1 MSMKILDYTQFSNLS
16 ESEEEKSY
24 TFDELSPEAKQNAID
39 LNRDRNTEY
48 DDWWQP
54 IIEGFVEEMEEI
66 GMTNVE
72 CEFSGFYSQGDGASF
87 TGEVNDNDK
96 FLKSVGINLFY
107 PELIGLGNRLSNKIE
122 TVVNEISENIRIT
135 IERYNSRHYHYNTIS
150 ANVEIIGDD
159 DIEFDLGLDK
169 IMEISVSD
177 ICEKIEPI
185 ITDWAREK
193 SKELYRNLEN
203 SYEELRSDETISSD
217 LESGGYTFDENG
229 NII

>member
-1 MSMKILDYTQFSNLS
+1 MKIFNYNQFSNLS

-39 LNRDRNTEY
+39 RNRDYSVEGN
-48 DDWWQP
+48 DWWEP
-54 IIEGFVEEMEEI
+54 IIEGFTEDLEDI

-87 TGEVNDNDK
+87 TGKVSDNDK
-96 FLKSVGINLFY
+96 FLKSVGIDLFY
-107 PELIGLGNRLSNKIE
+107 PGLMGLSNRLSDKIE
-122 TVVNEISENIRIT
+122 TVINEISESIYIS
-135 IERYNSRHYHYNTIS
+135 IERYDSRHYHYNTIS
-150 ANVEIIGDD
+150 ANVEVQGDD
-159 DIEFDLGLDK
+159 EIELDLGLEMS
-169 IMEISVSD
+169 IEISVSD
-177 ICEKIEPI
+177 ICERIEPM

-203 SYEELRSDETISSD
+203 DYEELTSDESIASD
-217 LESGGYTFDENG
+217 LELSGYSFDKDG

>member
-1 MSMKILDYTQFSNLS
+1 MNMEILDYTQFSNLS
-16 ESEEEKSY
+16 ESGEEKSY
-24 TFDELSPEAKQNAID
+24 KFDELSPEAKQNAID

-135 IERYNSRHYHYNTIS
+135 IERYDSRHYHYNTVS

-169 IMEISVSD
+169 IM
-177 ICEKIEPI
+177 
-185 ITDWAREK
+185 
-193 SKELYRNLEN
+193 
-203 SYEELRSDETISSD
+203 
-217 LESGGYTFDENG
+217 
-229 NII
+229 

>member
-1 MSMKILDYTQFSNLS
+1 MKIFNYNQFSNLS

-39 LNRDRNTEY
+39 RNRDYSVEGN
-48 DDWWQP
+48 DWWEP
-54 IIEGFVEEMEEI
+54 IIEGFTEDLEDI
-66 GMTNVE
+66 GMTDIK

-87 TGEVNDNDK
+87 TGKVIDNNK
-96 FLKSVGINLFY
+96 FLKSVGINL
-107 PELIGLGNRLSNKIE
+107 PSVGLGNKAPRKFD
-122 TVVNEISENIRIT
+122 TVLDSIADNIYIS

-150 ANVEIIGDD
+150 ANVEVDGDNE
-159 DIEFDLGLDK
+159 IELDLGLGMV
-169 IMEISVSD
+169 IEIDISE

-193 SKELYRNLEN
+193 SKELYRDLEN
-203 SYEELRSDETISSD
+203 DYEELTSDESIASD
-217 LESGGYTFDENG
+217 LELSGYSFDKDG

>member
-1 MSMKILDYTQFSNLS
+1 
-16 ESEEEKSY
+16 
-24 TFDELSPEAKQNAID
+24 
-39 LNRDRNTEY
+39 
-48 DDWWQP
+48 
-54 IIEGFVEEMEEI
+54 
-66 GMTNVE
+66 
-72 CEFSGFYSQGDGASF
+72 
-87 TGEVNDNDK
+87 
-96 FLKSVGINLFY
+96 
-107 PELIGLGNRLSNKIE
+107 LIGLGNRLSNKIG

-135 IERYNSRHYHYNTIS
+135 IERYDSRHYHYNTVS

-203 SYEELRSDETISSD
+203 LYEELTSDETISSD
-217 LESGGYTFDENG
+217 LESGGYTFDEDG

>member
-39 LNRDRNTEY
+39 SNRDLNTEY
-48 DDWWQP
+48 DDWWEP

-66 GMTNVE
+66 GMADVE

-87 TGEVNDNDK
+87 TGRVSDNNEFFKAVGID
-96 FLKSVGINLFY
+96 LPSVGIDDKVSKK
-107 PELIGLGNRLSNKIE
+107 LGTILNSIA
-122 TVVNEISENIRIT
+122 ENIYVT
-135 IERYNSRHYHYNTIS
+135 IRRNDSRHYHYNTIS
-150 ANVEIIGDD
+150 ADVEIDGEDE
-159 DIEFDLGLDK
+159 IEVDLGLGMV
-169 IMEISVSD
+169 IEIDISE

>member
-1 MSMKILDYTQFSNLS
+1 
-16 ESEEEKSY
+16 
-24 TFDELSPEAKQNAID
+24 
-39 LNRDRNTEY
+39 
-48 DDWWQP
+48 
-54 IIEGFVEEMEEI
+54 
-66 GMTNVE
+66 
-72 CEFSGFYSQGDGASF
+72 
-87 TGEVNDNDK
+87 
-96 FLKSVGINLFY
+96 
-107 PELIGLGNRLSNKIE
+107 
-122 TVVNEISENIRIT
+122 VVNEISENIRIT
-135 IERYNSRHYHYNTIS
+135 IERYDSRHYHYNTVS

-203 SYEELRSDETISSD
+203 LYEELTSDETISSD
-217 LESGGYTFDENG
+217 LESGGYTFDEDG